1 MATTTVSGVADTE
14 EKSAIRTYL
23 PRIIIA
29 LVLLVGGYFGYQAFR
44 HSQQYESTDN
54 AQIEGNSA
62 PVLARVAGYVQSVS
76 VEDYATVKKGQLLVT
91 IDPQEYDVA
100 LAQAEADYQQSQA
113 DLENARADLQNAQA
127 NARNVAQN
135 ARVAQSNASVQAV
148 RRDKAQ
154 QDLQRD
160 QNLYKEQSLTK
171 KQLEDSQNNVEV
183 QSRQYQA
190 NVEQINLAKT
200 SQGVAQAGIAKAQ
213 ANIQKIQAVLKVKQ
227 AAIDNAKLRVGY
239 ARLTAPI
246 AGKIGRKNVV
256 VGQYVQP
263 GQNLFTIVADSTFW
277 VVANFKETQLEKM
290 KLGQE
295 VEISVDAYPDLNIRG
310 RVASLSEATGARF
323 ALLPPDNASGNFV
336 KITQRVPVKIEII
349 NPEKY
354 KNALR
359 AGLSVDAEVRV
370 AD

>member
-1 MATTTVSGVADTE
+1 MATLTTEMETSE
-14 EKSAIRTYL
+14 EKSGIKTYL

-29 LVLLVGGYFGYQAFR
+29 LVVLVGGYFGYKAFV
-44 HSQQYESTDN
+44 HAQQYETTDN

-62 PVLARVAGYVQSVS
+62 PVLARVAGYVTAVN
-76 VEDYATVKKGQLLVT
+76 VDDYANVKQGQPLVT

-100 LAQAEADYQQSQA
+100 LAQAEADYQQSLA
-113 DLENARADLQNAQA
+113 DLENARADVQNALA

-135 ARVAQSNASVQAV
+135 ARVAQSNAQVQAA
-148 RRDKAQ
+148 RRDKSR

-171 KQLEDSQNNVEV
+171 KQLEDTQNNVEV
-183 QSRQYQA
+183 QSRQYDA
-190 NVEQINLAKT
+190 NIEQINLAKT
-200 SQGVAQAGIAKAQ
+200 AQGVAQAGIAKAQ
-213 ANIQKIQAVLKVKQ
+213 ANVQKIQAVLKVKQ

-239 ARLTAPI
+239 ARLAAPI

-290 KLGQE
+290 QLGQP
-295 VEISVDAYPDLNIRG
+295 VDIKLDAYPDLDIKG
-310 RVASLSEATGARF
+310 RVSSLSDATGARF
-323 ALLPPDNASGNFV
+323 ALLPADNASGNFV
-336 KITQRVPVKIEII
+336 KITQRVPVKIEIL

-354 KNALR
+354 KNQLR

-370 AD
+370 AK

>member
-1 MATTTVSGVADTE
+1 MATLTKEMATTE
-14 EKSAIRTYL
+14 EKSGIKAYL

-29 LVLLVGGYFGYQAFR
+29 LVVLIGGYFGYKAYV

-62 PVLARVAGYVQSVS
+62 PVLARVAGYVTAVN
-76 VEDYATVKKGQLLVT
+76 VDDYANVKQGQPLVT

-100 LAQAEADYQQSQA
+100 LAQAEADYQQSVA
-113 DLENARADLQNAQA
+113 DLENARADVQNALA

-135 ARVAQSNASVQAV
+135 ARVAQSNALVQAA
-148 RRDKAQ
+148 RRDKSQ

-171 KQLEDSQNNVEV
+171 KQLEDSQNNVEI
-183 QSRQYQA
+183 QGRQYDA

-239 ARLTAPI
+239 ARLAAPV

-290 KLGQE
+290 QLGQE
-295 VEISVDAYPDLNIRG
+295 VDIKLDAYPDLDIKG
-310 RVASLSEATGARF
+310 RISSLSDATGARF
-323 ALLPPDNASGNFV
+323 ALLPADNASGNFV
-336 KITQRVPVKIEII
+336 KITQRVPVKIEIL

-354 KNALR
+354 KNQLR

-370 AD
+370 AK